1 MRVLL
6 AGASGAIGTGHSPDS
21 FAETNRLRTEGTDT
35 LLAAAPHVITVEE
48 RRHS

>member
-6 AGASGAIGTGHSPDS
+6 AGSGAIGTGHSPDS

-35 LLAAAPHVITVEE
+35 LLAAAPDVITVEE